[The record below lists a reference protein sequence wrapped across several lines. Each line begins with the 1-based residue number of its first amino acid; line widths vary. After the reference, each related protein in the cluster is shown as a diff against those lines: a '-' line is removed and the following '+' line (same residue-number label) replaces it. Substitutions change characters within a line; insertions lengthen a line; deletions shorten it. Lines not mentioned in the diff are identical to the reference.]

1 VISGHTI
8 RFWQLLERT
17 AKSKVA
23 TTRIRYRKWLQP
35 ATIYILLLLLSTVF
49 VMPLLWLLSTAL
61 KPDEQMAQWPPVWI
75 PSPLKWNHFVD
86 AFTNGNFGLY
96 FINTSIITISA
107 TFGQLLTASMAA
119 YGFTRL
125 RFPGRDY
132 LFGVLLAT
140 MMLPGVVTLIP
151 TFILFKELRWLDSFK
166 PLIVPAY
173 FGGGAFF
180 IFLLR
185 QFFRTL
191 PPEIFEQATIDG
203 ASNYRIYAQI
213 VLPLAKPALSTVAIF
228 GFMNHWNELMA
239 PLIYINSPEKF
250 TLTLGLRRYM
260 GLTDVRFQ
268 EMMAMALLMTLPVL
282 LVFFFFQQYFI
293 EGVVMSGLKG

>member
-1 VISGHTI
+1 MEWS
-8 RFWQLLERT
+8 
-17 AKSKVA
+17 
-23 TTRIRYRKWLQP
+23 
-35 ATIYILLLLLSTVF
+35 
-49 VMPLLWLLSTAL
+49 
-61 KPDEQMAQWPPVWI
+61 
-75 PSPLKWNHFVD
+75 HFVD
-86 AFTNGNFGLY
+86 AWSSGIFGLY
-96 FINTSIITISA
+96 FVNTATITISA
-107 TFGQLLTASMAA
+107 TFGQVLTASMAA

-125 RFPGRDY
+125 RFPGRSL

-151 TFILFKELRWLDSFK
+151 TFILFKELGWLDSFK

-228 GFMNHWNELMA
+228 GFMSHWNELMA

>member
-1 VISGHTI
+1 
-8 RFWQLLERT
+8 
-17 AKSKVA
+17 
-23 TTRIRYRKWLQP
+23 
-35 ATIYILLLLLSTVF
+35 
-49 VMPLLWLLSTAL
+49 MPLAWLLSTAL

-75 PSPLKWNHFVD
+75 PSPLVWSHFVD
-86 AFTNGNFGLY
+86 AWSSGNFGLY
-96 FINTSIITISA
+96 FVNTATITISA
-107 TFGQLLTASMAA
+107 TFGQVLTASMAA

-125 RFPGRDY
+125 RFPGRNL
-132 LFGVLLAT
+132 LFSVLLAT

-213 VLPLAKPALSTVAIF
+213 VLPLAKPALATVAIF
-228 GFMNHWNELMA
+228 GFMSHWNDLMA
-239 PLIYINSPEKF
+239 PLIYINSPDKF

>member
-1 VISGHTI
+1 
-8 RFWQLLERT
+8 
-17 AKSKVA
+17 
-23 TTRIRYRKWLQP
+23 
-35 ATIYILLLLLSTVF
+35 
-49 VMPLLWLLSTAL
+49 
-61 KPDEQMAQWPPVWI
+61 
-75 PSPLKWNHFVD
+75 
-86 AFTNGNFGLY
+86 
-96 FINTSIITISA
+96 
-107 TFGQLLTASMAA
+107 
-119 YGFTRL
+119 
-125 RFPGRDY
+125 
-132 LFGVLLAT
+132 

-250 TLTLGLRRYM
+250 TLTLGLRRYI

>member
-1 VISGHTI
+1 MVASRSRLFRGKP
-8 RFWQLLERT
+8 RKML
-17 AKSKVA
+17 SKG
-23 TTRIRYRKWLQP
+23 L
-35 ATIYILLLLLSTVF
+35 IYLLLIALAVVF
-49 VMPLLWLLSTAL
+49 SMPLLWLLSTSL
-61 KPDEQMAQWPPVWI
+61 KPDAQMAAWPPVWI
-75 PSPLKWNHFVD
+75 PSPLVWDHFWQ
-86 AFTNGNFGLY
+86 AWSAGNFGLY
-96 FINTSIITISA
+96 FVNTATITVTA
-107 TFGQLLTASMAA
+107 TLGQVLTASMAA
-119 YGFTRL
+119 FGFSRL
-125 RFPGRDY
+125 RFPGRTP
-132 LFGVLLAT
+132 LFAILLAT
-140 MMLPGVVTLIP
+140 MMLPSVVTLIP

-173 FGGGAFF
+173 FGGGAFY

-203 ASNYRIYAQI
+203 ASSYRIFAQI
-213 VLPLAKPALSTVAIF
+213 VLPLSKPALATVAIF
-228 GFMNHWNELMA
+228 GFMSHWNDLMA

-250 TLTLGLRRYM
+250 TLTLGLRRFM
-260 GLTDVRFQ
+260 LLTDVHYQ

>member
-1 VISGHTI
+1 
-8 RFWQLLERT
+8 
-17 AKSKVA
+17 
-23 TTRIRYRKWLQP
+23 
-35 ATIYILLLLLSTVF
+35 
-49 VMPLLWLLSTAL
+49 MPLVWLLSTAL
-61 KPDEQMAQWPPVWI
+61 KPDAQMAEWPPVWI
-75 PSPLKWNHFVD
+75 PSPLQWSHFWSAWNS
-86 AFTNGNFGLY
+86 GNFGLY
-96 FINTSIITISA
+96 FVNTATITIAA
-107 TFGQLLTASMAA
+107 TFGQVLTASMAA

-125 RFPGRDY
+125 RFPGRNI

-140 MMLPGVVTLIP
+140 MMLPSVVTLIP
-151 TFILFKELRWLDSFK
+151 TFILFKELKWLDSFK

-228 GFMNHWNELMA
+228 GFMNHWNDLMA
-239 PLIYINSPEKF
+239 PLIYINSPDKF
-250 TLTLGLRRYM
+250 TLTLGLRRFM
-260 GLTDVRFQ
+260 GLVDVRYQ

>member
-1 VISGHTI
+1 MVAS
-8 RFWQLLERT
+8 RLLRG
-17 AKSKVA
+17 KP
-23 TTRIRYRKWLQP
+23 RKMLTQGL
-35 ATIYILLLLLSTVF
+35 IYLLLVLLAVVF
-49 VMPLLWLLSTAL
+49 SMPLLWLLSTSL
-61 KPDEQMAQWPPVWI
+61 KPDAQMAAWPPVWI
-75 PSPLKWNHFVD
+75 PSPLVWDHFGQAWNG
-86 AFTNGNFGLY
+86 GNFGLY
-96 FINTSIITISA
+96 FVNTATITVTA
-107 TFGQLLTASMAA
+107 TLGQVLTASMAA
-119 YGFTRL
+119 YGFSRL
-125 RFPGRDY
+125 RFPGRTA
-132 LFGVLLAT
+132 LFAILLAT
-140 MMLPGVVTLIP
+140 MMLPSVVTLIP

-173 FGGGAFF
+173 FGGGAFY

-203 ASNYRIYAQI
+203 ASSYRIFAQI
-213 VLPLAKPALSTVAIF
+213 VLPLSKPALATVAIF
-228 GFMNHWNELMA
+228 GFMSHWNDLMA

-250 TLTLGLRRYM
+250 TLTLGLRRFM
-260 GLTDVRFQ
+260 LLTDVHYQ

>member
-1 VISGHTI
+1 VP
-8 RFWQLLERT
+8 
-17 AKSKVA
+17 
-23 TTRIRYRKWLQP
+23 RIRYRKLIKP
-35 ATIYILLLLLSTVF
+35 TAIYILLLLLSAVF
-49 VMPLLWLLSTAL
+49 ALPLLWLLSTAL

-75 PSPLKWNHFVD
+75 PSPLVWGHFSDAWNK
-86 AFTNGNFGLY
+86 GNFGLY
-96 FINTSIITISA
+96 FVNTTVITVSA
-107 TFGQLLTASMAA
+107 TFGQILTASMAA

-125 RFPGRDY
+125 RFPGRNM

-250 TLTLGLRRYM
+250 TLTLGLRRYI

>member
-1 VISGHTI
+1 MAGASLSQTST
-8 RFWQLLERT
+8 R
-17 AKSKVA
+17 S
-23 TTRIRYRKWLQP
+23 RIRYRKTLSQVM
-35 ATIYILLLLLSTVF
+35 TYLLLAALSVVF
-49 VMPLLWLLSTAL
+49 AMPMIWLISTSL
-61 KPDEQMAQWPPVWI
+61 KPDAQMAEWPPVWI
-75 PSPLKWNHFVD
+75 PSPLQWDHFWL
-86 AFTNGNFGLY
+86 AWSSGNFGLY
-96 FINTSIITISA
+96 FINTATITITA
-107 TFGQLLTASMAA
+107 TLGQVLTASMAA

-125 RFPGRDY
+125 RFPGRNV

-151 TFILFKELRWLDSFK
+151 TFILFKELGWLDSFK

-203 ASNYRIYAQI
+203 ASSYRIYAQI
-213 VLPLAKPALSTVAIF
+213 VLPLAKPALATVAIF
-228 GFMNHWNELMA
+228 GFMNHWNDLMA
-239 PLIYINSPEKF
+239 PLIYINSPDKF
-250 TLTLGLRRYM
+250 TLTLGLRRFM
-260 GLTDVRFQ
+260 GLVDVRYQ

>member
-1 VISGHTI
+1 MP
-8 RFWQLLERT
+8 
-17 AKSKVA
+17 
-23 TTRIRYRKWLQP
+23 RIRYRKLIKP
-35 ATIYILLLLLSTVF
+35 IAIYIVLLLLSAVF
-49 VMPLLWLLSTAL
+49 ALPLLWLLSTAL

-75 PSPLKWNHFVD
+75 PSPLEWSHFSD
-86 AFTNGNFGLY
+86 AWSSGNFGLY
-96 FINTSIITISA
+96 FVNTSVITISA
-107 TFGQLLTASMAA
+107 TFGQILTASMAA

-125 RFPGRDY
+125 RFPGRGV

-151 TFILFKELRWLDSFK
+151 TFILFKELGWLDSFK

>member
-1 VISGHTI
+1 
-8 RFWQLLERT
+8 
-17 AKSKVA
+17 
-23 TTRIRYRKWLQP
+23 
-35 ATIYILLLLLSTVF
+35 
-49 VMPLLWLLSTAL
+49 MPLLWLLSTAL

-228 GFMNHWNELMA
+228 GFMSHWNELMA